1 VSLQIRSPGDPEK
14 ILFERT
20 VGTEDLER
28 VIDGLEP
35 PAATSRS
42 FLRAGLVALRSRRS
56 ELEEVLRLEQG
67 RSGAE
72 VSAEW
77 EEMERFV
84 GALLETPDPE
94 ESFEPRGLTVALL
107 SFVRPLFH
115 AVSVSFSALLAG
127 NPVILKPAE
136 GASWSTEVL
145 VGILKGADP
154 GFGALRIL
162 LGDREVGRKL
172 ACHERV
178 ECVFFMGTFENGMR
192 VRQDTLSRPSREVLL
207 HLGNRN
213 VAILGSDSG
222 AGELDLLVQEA
233 FRSSGQ
239 DCRSVSIA
247 FLPEDAA
254 NGTIEALEERVRSLG
269 PLLLSD
275 PSRLDRALK
284 FAEVA
289 RQEGARV
296 LLRGRSTPDGKK
308 AWLAS
313 PSLVLHDS
321 PEPAR
326 ILRSVS
332 LQAEILGP
340 YLSLVTYRDEAH
352 LLSQLSS
359 LQHAH
364 SCLLLG
370 RDPPFS
376 GRIPFSRVL
385 RNVAISAADPCDSV
399 HYRKRNGN
407 HALLGLQMPSQFM
420 RRIRR

>member
-1 VSLQIRSPGDPEK
+1 VSILIRDPRDPAV
-14 ILFERT
+14 ILYERT
-20 VGTEDLER
+20 VRTEDLER
-28 VIDGLEP
+28 VMDGLRP
-35 PAATSRS
+35 PEAPVRS
-42 FLRAGLVALRSRRS
+42 FLRAGLEALRSRRD

-84 GALLETPDPE
+84 GALLDVPDPDAG
-94 ESFEPRGLTVALL
+94 FEPRGLTVALL

-136 GASWSTEVL
+136 GASWSTEFL
-145 VGILKGADP
+145 VGILKEADP
-154 GFGALRIL
+154 GFEALRIL
-162 LGDREVGRKL
+162 IGDREVGRKL

-213 VAILGSDSG
+213 VALLCADAG
-222 AGELDLLVQEA
+222 AEELDLLVREA

-239 DCRSVSIA
+239 DCRNVSIA
-247 FLPEDAA
+247 FLSEKSAA
-254 NGTIEALEERVRSLG
+254 GMIEAIEERVRSLG
-269 PLLLSD
+269 PFLLSD

-284 FAEVA
+284 FAEVSK
-289 RQEGARV
+289 QEGARIM
-296 LLRGRSTPDGKK
+296 LRGRSAPDGKK

-313 PSLVLHDS
+313 PSLVHHDS
-321 PEPAR
+321 PDPGR

-340 YLSLVTYRDEAH
+340 YLSLVTYRDEGH

-376 GRIPFSRVL
+376 DRIPFSRVL
-385 RNVAISAADPCDSV
+385 RNVAISEADPCDSV

-407 HALLGLQMPSQFM
+407 HALLGLQMPLQFM